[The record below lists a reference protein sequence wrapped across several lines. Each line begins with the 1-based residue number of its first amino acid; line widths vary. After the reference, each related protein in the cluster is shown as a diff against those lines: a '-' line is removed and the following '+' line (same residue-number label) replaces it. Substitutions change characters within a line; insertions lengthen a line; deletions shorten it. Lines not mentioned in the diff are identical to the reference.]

1 MHLQDLYNKLNHLES
16 QKQSIEYEIIQTKKL
31 IEKLSPFTKSQK
43 IALFKS
49 LFIARED
56 VYATYWINKEGKK
69 KDILQLFS
77 LLEEVCHR
85 RAKNMHISFIKEP
98 ILCILIKSLCLIKH
112 RRSHIGCQQLHE
124 LKLIYF

>member
-56 VYATYWINKEGKK
+56 VYATYWINKEGTKK
-69 KDILQLFS
+69 GYSPAVFTFRGS
-77 LLEEVCHR
+77 VSS
-85 RAKNMHISFIKEP
+85 A
-98 ILCILIKSLCLIKH
+98 
-112 RRSHIGCQQLHE
+112 CQ
-124 LKLIYF
+124 KYAY